1 VIMCD
6 EKGHECNQCFVQV
19 SQYIIH
25 ILVVSKV
32 GMSTMNIE
40 DFYSWAKHEM
50 IYHIELTNFYSIYS
64 VNIVYF
70 FLLKIC
76 SSDLIS
82 EKWITS
88 LYNPEVKKMTPLDF
102 RLTATSVF
110 RSIASQCRLFKESI
124 DIVRGILSS
133 ERLVSSQALSEA
145 AFDVQVRALREK
157 FIAHLLA
164 ESVSS
169 YFGKMA
175 MIAVRIAG
183 YPSVIGTNSFLM
195 SLPGSNKYEF
205 LNNIYPIHDN
215 VTSINVSYF

>member
-1 VIMCD
+1 
-6 EKGHECNQCFVQV
+6 
-19 SQYIIH
+19 
-25 ILVVSKV
+25 
-32 GMSTMNIE
+32 
-40 DFYSWAKHEM
+40 
-50 IYHIELTNFYSIYS
+50 

-88 LYNPEVKKMTPLDF
+88 LYNPEVTKMTPLDF
-102 RLTATSVF
+102 RLTAAPVF
-110 RSIASQCRLFKESI
+110 RLIATQCRFFKESVI
-124 DIVRGILSS
+124 IIRDVLSS

-145 AFDVQVRALREK
+145 AFDGQVKAIHDK
-157 FIAHLLA
+157 FTAHLFA
-164 ESVSS
+164 AAISS
-169 YFGKMA
+169 NFGKMT
-175 MIAVRIAG
+175 MVGMRLG
-183 YPSVIGTNSFLM
+183 GFPSAIGTNSFLM

>member
-1 VIMCD
+1 
-6 EKGHECNQCFVQV
+6 
-19 SQYIIH
+19 
-25 ILVVSKV
+25 
-32 GMSTMNIE
+32 
-40 DFYSWAKHEM
+40 
-50 IYHIELTNFYSIYS
+50 

-88 LYNPEVKKMTPLDF
+88 LYNPEVIKMTPLDF
-102 RLTATSVF
+102 RLTAASVF
-110 RSIASQCRLFKESI
+110 RLIASQCRYFKESI
-124 DIVRGILSS
+124 SITRDVLSS

-145 AFDVQVRALREK
+145 AFDGQVRALQEK

-164 ESVSS
+164 AAVSS

-175 MIAVRIAG
+175 MIAVRMGG
-183 YPSVIGTNSFLM
+183 YTSAIGTNSFLM